1 MKNQET
7 ISIKNRMKMLI
18 NTNLYAEIFIQLVLN
33 IFLTNKGINRK

>member
-7 ISIKNRMKMLI
+7 ISIKNRAKMLI
-18 NTNLYAEIFIQLVLN
+18 NTNLYAEIFIQLVPN